1 MGRDFKKIKVWQ
13 IADKLTQDIYRITRG
28 FPAEER
34 YGITSQL
41 RRAALSVPTNVA
53 EGCERKTIKEY
64 LQFLYVARGSLSE
77 TEYLLYISN
86 KLHFLS
92 DKEYQELEA
101 DRIECIKTLSGLIAF
116 ITNDRKV

>member
-13 IADKLTQDIYRITRG
+13 IADKLTQNIYRITRDY
-28 FPAEER
+28 PVEER

-41 RRAALSVPTNVA
+41 RRAALSVPTNMA
-53 EGCERKTIKEY
+53 EGCERKSNKEY
-64 LQFLYVARGSLSE
+64 LQFLYIARGSLSE

-86 KLHFLS
+86 KLNYLS
-92 DKEYQELEA
+92 DEEYKELEA
-101 DRIECIKTLSGLIAF
+101 DRIECIKTLSGLISF

>member
-13 IADKLTQDIYRITRG
+13 IADKLTQNIYRMTRD
-28 FPAEER
+28 FPVEER

-53 EGCERKTIKEY
+53 EGCERKTNKEY
-64 LQFLYVARGSLSE
+64 LQFLYIARGSLSE

-86 KLHFLS
+86 KLNYLS
-92 DKEYQELEA
+92 DEAYKALEA
-101 DRIECIKTLSGLIAF
+101 DRIECIKTLSGLISF
-116 ITNDRKV
+116 ITNDRKL